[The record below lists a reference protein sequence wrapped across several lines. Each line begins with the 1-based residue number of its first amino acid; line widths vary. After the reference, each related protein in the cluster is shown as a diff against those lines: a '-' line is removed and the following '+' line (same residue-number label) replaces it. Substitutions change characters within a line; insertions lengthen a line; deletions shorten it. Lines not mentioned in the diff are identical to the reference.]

1 MRLNA
6 NAIVT
11 NQFNQVLFIR
21 RNDSRTW
28 APPGGALDAGELP
41 TDAMRREVEEETGL
55 KTMPVRLVG
64 LYYRPEKPDGILI
77 FVFRAIQ
84 RGGQLQTSPESP
96 QVGFID
102 TVSVPWPM
110 LGVHR
115 EMLDR
120 ALAHDGGPPY
130 WGYQPMPLG
139 VRLIRDVVYG
149 SYDLWRALRG
159 QPASGQPS
167 QWSVGAF
174 TIVVDEEGDVLW
186 VKRRDYDVWNLPGGR
201 RQGMEAPWETA
212 VRETREETGLDVKL
226 LHLSGVYV
234 KPQANE
240 VIFSFLARAGN
251 GQLKKN
257 QEATDFAYFAPGDE
271 PPNTLPK
278 HVERVAD
285 AAGPQ
290 KTTLFREQSGP
301 PGLQLLRE
309 AGHIAD
315 QEETSAR

>member
-1 MRLNA
+1 MQLNA

-21 RNDSRTW
+21 RNDSHTW
-28 APPGGALDAGELP
+28 APPGGAVDAGEQP

-55 KTMPVRLVG
+55 KAMPVRLVG

-84 RGGQLQTSPESP
+84 RGGRLQTSAESP
-96 QVGFID
+96 RVGFID
-102 TVSVPWPM
+102 TMPAPWPM

-139 VRLIRDVVYG
+139 VRLIRDVVYKA
-149 SYDLWRALRG
+149 YDLWRFVRRRPAI
-159 QPASGQPS
+159 QPPA
-167 QWSVGAF
+167 QWGVGAF
-174 TIVVDEEGDVLW
+174 TILVDEEGNVLW
-186 VKRRDYDVWNLPGGR
+186 VKRRDHDVWNLPGGQ

-212 VRETREETGLDVKL
+212 IRETHEETGLYVNL
-226 LHLSGVYV
+226 IHLSGVYV
-234 KPQANE
+234 KPRENRI
-240 VIFSFLARAGN
+240 IFTFLARADSGR
-251 GQLKKN
+251 LEKN
-257 QEATDFAYFAPGDE
+257 AEAADFAYFAPGEE

-278 HVERVAD
+278 HKERVAD

-290 KTTLFREQSGP
+290 KTTLFAEQSGP
-301 PGLQLLRE
+301 PGLQQLRE
-309 AGHIAD
+309 AGLIKN
-315 QEETSAR
+315 QEENRIE

>member
-55 KTMPVRLVG
+55 KVMPVRLVG

-84 RGGQLQTSPESP
+84 RGGQLETSAESP

-102 TVSVPWPM
+102 AVPTPWPM

-149 SYDLWRALRG
+149 AYDLWRALRRR
-159 QPASGQPS
+159 PAFRPPP
-167 QWSVGAF
+167 QWGVGAF
-174 TIVVDEEGDVLW
+174 TIIVDEEGDVLW
-186 VKRRDYDVWNLPGGR
+186 VKRCDYDVWNLPGGR

-212 VRETREETGLDVKL
+212 IRETREETGLDVRL

-234 KPQANE
+234 KPQEDRIVFA
-240 VIFSFLARAGN
+240 FLARAERGE
-251 GQLKKN
+251 LKEN
-257 QEATDFAYFAPGDE
+257 EEAADFAYFAPGKE
-271 PPNTLPK
+271 PPTTLPK

-290 KTTLFREQSGP
+290 KTTLFREQTGPSG
-301 PGLQLLRE
+301 LRQLRE
-309 AGHIAD
+309 AGLID
-315 QEETSAR
+315 DLEEN

>member
-1 MRLNA
+1 MRLYA
-6 NAIVT
+6 DAIVT
-11 NQFNQVLFIR
+11 NQFNQVLFVR

-28 APPGGALDAGELP
+28 APPGGALEAGELP

-55 KTMPVRLVG
+55 KAMPVRLVG
-64 LYYRPEKPDGILI
+64 LYYRPEKPDGLLI

-84 RGGQLQTSPESP
+84 RGGQLQTSAESP
-96 QVGFID
+96 QVGFIE
-102 TVSVPWPM
+102 SVPAPWPM

-149 SYDLWRALRG
+149 AHDLWRVLRRR
-159 QPASGQPS
+159 PAVRPPP
-167 QWSVGAF
+167 QWGVGAF
-174 TIVVDEEGDVLW
+174 TTIVDEEGDVLW
-186 VKRRDYDVWNLPGGR
+186 VKRCDYDVWNLPGGR

-212 VRETREETGLDVKL
+212 IRETHEETGLHVRL
-226 LHLSGVYV
+226 LQLSGVYI
-234 KPQANE
+234 KPQTNDI
-240 VIFSFLARAGN
+240 IFSFLAKPID
-251 GQLKKN
+251 GQLGKN
-257 QEATDFAYFAPGDE
+257 EEAADFAYFAPGDE

-290 KTTLFREQSGP
+290 KTTLFREQTGP

-309 AGHIAD
+309 AGLIDD
-315 QEETSAR
+315 QEEN